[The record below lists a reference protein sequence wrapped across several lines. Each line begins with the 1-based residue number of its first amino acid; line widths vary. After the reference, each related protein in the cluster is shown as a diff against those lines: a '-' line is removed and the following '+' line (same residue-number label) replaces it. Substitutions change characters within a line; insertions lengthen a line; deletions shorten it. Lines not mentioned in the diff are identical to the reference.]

1 MSAALESLLNQTRRE
16 QCRVGDLADAA
27 WDAAHYRSMRASPY
41 DWKFEARQAA
51 SRMAQ
56 EEAMRA
62 GELRGLPTV
71 FGALEAA

>member
-1 MSAALESLLNQTRRE
+1 MSVALKSLLNPDPPRAVPRRRRGR
-16 QCRVGDLADAA
+16 CRL
-27 WDAAHYRSMRASPY
+27 
-41 DWKFEARQAA
+41 QAA

-71 FGALEAA
+71 FGELEAA